1 MNEALD
7 KFVKRSNS
15 ALRKAKTTLKHTG
28 NTDIDTFMDRVT
40 EQAERVR
47 KLASRGADFEEARTE
62 ALESIWN
69 DLLELQEMSMARN
82 TVWSDLPPGEVLP
95 INEAIL
101 REEQ

>member
-1 MNEALD
+1 MNVAID

-28 NTDIDTFMDRVT
+28 NTDLDTFMDRVT
-40 EQAERVR
+40 EQADRVR
-47 KLASRGADFEEARTE
+47 KLASRGPDFEEARTE
-62 ALESIWN
+62 ALECIWN
-69 DLLELQEMSMARN
+69 DLLELQEMSMSMN

-95 INEAIL
+95 INESIL